1 MAVGTEVMKVVE
13 IKADVVK
20 TLREKTGAGLMDCK
34 RALEENN
41 GDMEKAIDYLRAKG
55 ILQAEKRQGR
65 ATKQGRIGI
74 YLHRPGEQIGVMVEV
89 NCETDFVARTEEY
102 AAFLRDLAMHI
113 AAMNPRFVSR
123 DQVSQ
128 DVIDREKAIYKQQAL
143 ESGKPEKVVEKIVE
157 GKLEKFFADFCLLEQ
172 KFIRDS
178 ERTIED
184 IRKEI
189 SVKTGENIM
198 IRRFARFQ
206 VGEIL

>member
-1 MAVGTEVMKVVE
+1 MVE
-13 IKADVVK
+13 IKADLVK
-20 TLREKTGAGLMDCK
+20 ALREKTGAGLMDCK

-41 GDMEKAIDYLRAKG
+41 GDMEKAIDFLRAKG

-65 ATKQGRIGI
+65 ATREGRIGM
-74 YLHRPGEQIGVMVEV
+74 YLHRPGEQIGVIVEV

-102 AAFLRDLAMHI
+102 AAFLRELAMHI

-123 DQVSQ
+123 EEVPKEL
-128 DVIDREKAIYKQQAL
+128 IEREKAIYLQQAK

-157 GKLEKFFADFCLLEQ
+157 GKLEKFFNDFCLLEQ
-172 KFIRDS
+172 KFIKDS

-189 SVKTGENIM
+189 SAKTGENIV

>member
-1 MAVGTEVMKVVE
+1 VVE
-13 IKADVVK
+13 IKADLVK
-20 TLREKTGAGLMDCK
+20 ALREKTGAGLMDCK

-41 GDMEKAIDYLRAKG
+41 GDMEKAIDFLRAKG

-65 ATKQGRIGI
+65 ATKEGRIGM
-74 YLHRPGEQIGVMVEV
+74 YLHRPGEQIGVIVEV
-89 NCETDFVARTEEY
+89 NCETDFVSRTEEY
-102 AAFLRDLAMHI
+102 AAFLRELAMHI

-123 DQVSQ
+123 EEVPKEL
-128 DVIDREKAIYKQQAL
+128 IEREKAIYLQQAK

-157 GKLEKFFADFCLLEQ
+157 GKLEKFFNDFCLLEQ
-172 KFIRDS
+172 KFIKDS
-178 ERTIED
+178 ERSIED

-189 SVKTGENIM
+189 SAKTGENIV

>member
-1 MAVGTEVMKVVE
+1 VVE
-13 IKADVVK
+13 IKADLVK
-20 TLREKTGAGLMDCK
+20 ALREKTGAGLMDCK

-41 GDMEKAIDYLRAKG
+41 GDMEKAIDFLRAKG

-65 ATKQGRIGI
+65 ATREGRIGM
-74 YLHRPGEQIGVMVEV
+74 YLHRPGEQIGVIVEV

-102 AAFLRDLAMHI
+102 AAFLRELAMHI

-123 DQVSQ
+123 EEVPKEL
-128 DVIDREKAIYKQQAL
+128 IEREKAIYLQQAK

-157 GKLEKFFADFCLLEQ
+157 GKLEKFFNDFCLLEQ
-172 KFIRDS
+172 KFIKDS

-189 SVKTGENIM
+189 SAKTGENIV

>member
-1 MAVGTEVMKVVE
+1 MVE
-13 IKADVVK
+13 IKADLVK
-20 TLREKTGAGLMDCK
+20 ALREKTGAGLMDCK

-41 GDMEKAIDYLRAKG
+41 GDMEKAIDFLRAKG

-65 ATKQGRIGI
+65 ATKEGRIGM
-74 YLHRPGEQIGVMVEV
+74 YLHRPGEQIGVIVEV
-89 NCETDFVARTEEY
+89 NCETDFVSRTEEY
-102 AAFLRDLAMHI
+102 AAFLRELAMHI

-123 DQVSQ
+123 EEVPKEL
-128 DVIDREKAIYKQQAL
+128 IEREKAIYLQQAK

-157 GKLEKFFADFCLLEQ
+157 GKLEKFFNDFCLLEQ
-172 KFIRDS
+172 KFIKDS
-178 ERTIED
+178 ERSIED

-189 SVKTGENIM
+189 SAKTGENIV

>member
-1 MAVGTEVMKVVE
+1 MAIE

-20 TLREKTGAGLMDCK
+20 ALREKTGAGLMDCK
-34 RALEENN
+34 RALGENQ

-74 YLHRPGEQIGVMVEV
+74 YLHKPGEQIGVMVDV

-113 AAMNPRFVSR
+113 AAMSPRFVSR
-123 DQVSQ
+123 EEVPKE
-128 DVIDREKAIYKQQAL
+128 VIEREKAIYKQQAL
-143 ESGKPEKVVEKIVE
+143 ETGKPEKVVDKIVE
-157 GKLEKFFADFCLLEQ
+157 GKLEKFFNESCLLEQ

-178 ERTIED
+178 EKSIED

-189 SVKTGENIM
+189 SAKTGENIV

>member
-1 MAVGTEVMKVVE
+1 ME
-13 IKADVVK
+13 IKADQVK
-20 TLREKTGAGLMDCK
+20 QLREKTGAGLMDCK
-34 RALEENN
+34 KALAETH
-41 GDMEKAIDYLRAKG
+41 GDLEKAIDYLRAKG

-65 ATKQGRIGI
+65 ATREGRIGI

-89 NCETDFVARTEEY
+89 NCETDFVARTEEF

-123 DQVSQ
+123 D
-128 DVIDREKAIYKQQAL
+128 DVPAEVIEREKAIYRQQAL

-157 GKLEKFFADFCLLEQ
+157 GKLEKFFNDFCLLEQ

-178 ERTIED
+178 ERSIEE

-189 SVKTGENIM
+189 SAKTGENIV